1 MSGGP
6 ENHDA
11 HAAAQI
17 RDTCPCGV
25 ATVCNC
31 HLSSAAQKQEYE
43 AMVDVVIAASDQH
56 DEKCGCEGEAC
67 KVGDALAKLDAIRG
81 MRV

>member
-1 MSGGP
+1 MSNEGFQQTLG
-6 ENHDA
+6 E
-11 HAAAQI
+11 
-17 RDTCPCGV
+17 RW
-25 ATVCNC
+25 
-31 HLSSAAQKQEYE
+31 KQREAEIE
-43 AMVDVVIAASDQH
+43 AMVDVVIATSDQH